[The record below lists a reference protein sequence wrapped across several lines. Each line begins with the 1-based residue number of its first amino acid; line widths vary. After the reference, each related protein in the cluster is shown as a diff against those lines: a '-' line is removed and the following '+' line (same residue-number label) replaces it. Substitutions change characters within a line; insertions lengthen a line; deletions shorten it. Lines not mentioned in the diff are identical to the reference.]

1 MPFTVSLGPC
11 TACEKSPA
19 NFQIG
24 SRTCE
29 KCGATYGR
37 MCAACSVK
45 PCPKCL
51 GKLEA
56 TAKVFPHSLFQAIA
70 DEDEGAVRRL
80 SSGRREDLD
89 HITDSHG
96 ETALSRAAR
105 CKSSAVATSLC
116 EILIAAGASPTAKT
130 ANHGRTPLILMVM
143 YRGTYY
149 QKVAELLRP
158 SIICKINLAAP
169 RLCTLQRVLDYLHR
183 GRATCRWQGIS

>member
-1 MPFTVSLGPC
+1 
-11 TACEKSPA
+11 
-19 NFQIG
+19 
-24 SRTCE
+24 
-29 KCGATYGR
+29 
-37 MCAACSVK
+37 
-45 PCPKCL
+45 
-51 GKLEA
+51 
-56 TAKVFPHSLFQAIA
+56 LFQAIA

-158 SIICKINLAAP
+158 SINMQDKSGSTALMYAAEGAGLFASRQGNLSVA
-169 RLCTLQRVLDYLHR
+169 RNLMTLGANPLIEDGLGRNALGHAIASNDKGTNEEMVRYLKDKMTTEVALR
-183 GRATCRWQGIS
+183 EFKTS